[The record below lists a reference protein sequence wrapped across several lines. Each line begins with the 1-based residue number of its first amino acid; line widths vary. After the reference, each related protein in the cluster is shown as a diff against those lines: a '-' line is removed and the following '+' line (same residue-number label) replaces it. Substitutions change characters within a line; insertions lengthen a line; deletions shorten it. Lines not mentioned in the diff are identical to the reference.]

1 MMKSF
6 PRARWVALTSIVAL
20 TFGSGA
26 WLLRP
31 RPSAE
36 GGVYQQARLF
46 EDVVAAIHQHYVDP
60 LGEGDLYQRASDA
73 LVKSLN
79 DPYAELLVKDG
90 YREYQRQMTGTEVD
104 LGLEKTPT
112 ESGARGHGSFGAIAP
127 GDQVLSIDGKSTR
140 GWSARK
146 LDDEL
151 RAGTG
156 PIVTLLVLPKGAHRP
171 VVRRLTRTEIHVPAA
186 SEGMV
191 LQGNIGYI
199 VLRRMSDGAA
209 DELRQAVD
217 RLVAQGVTGL
227 VLDLRSNPGGLIR
240 EGVGVASLFLH
251 PRDTVATSVGRSSRQ
266 VKSYLAGKSGQWDGL
281 RLVVLINRGTAS
293 SAELVAGALQ
303 DHDRAVL
310 AGTPTFGK
318 GVLQTTYPLADE
330 VALKLTTARWY
341 TPSGRSVQRPRAD
354 TAGGV
359 GNRPPS
365 LQPRT
370 FRTDAGR
377 PVPDASGIL
386 PDLLVRS
393 FPRSD
398 GERLLVGILGGD
410 DMDHFRDVMVGY
422 AAELR
427 AARSVSN
434 ESFTVT
440 PEMRDGLFQRL
451 QEAGVRLDRET
462 FDQARGYVD
471 EQLGYEIARELFGS
485 DSMLR
490 RQTKT
495 DRQIQAALR
504 ILRASRTQQDALTL
518 AATAQL
524 AGRFR

>member
-6 PRARWVALTSIVAL
+6 PRTRWVALTAIVAL
-20 TFGSGA
+20 AFVSGG

-36 GGVYQQARLF
+36 GGMYQQARLF
-46 EDVVAAIHQHYVDP
+46 EDVVATIHQHYVDP
-60 LGEGDLYQRASDA
+60 LGEGDLYQRASNA
-73 LVKSLN
+73 LVKSLK

-112 ESGARGHGSFGAIAP
+112 ESGVRGHGSFGAIAP
-127 GDQVLSIDGKSTR
+127 GDQVLSIDGKSTK

-146 LDDEL
+146 LDEEL
-151 RAGTG
+151 RSGTG
-156 PIVTLLVLPKGAHRP
+156 LIVTLLVLPKGAHQP

-191 LQGNIGYI
+191 LPGNIGYV

-209 DELRQAVD
+209 EELRQAVD
-217 RLVAQGVTGL
+217 HLVAEGVTGL

-251 PRDTVATSVGRSSRQ
+251 PDDTVATSVGRSSRQ
-266 VKSYLAGKSGQWDGL
+266 VKSYLAGKSGDWNGL
-281 RLVVLINRGTAS
+281 RLVVMINRGTAS

-310 AGTPTFGK
+310 AGTPSFGK

-330 VALKLTTARWY
+330 VALKLTTARWF

-354 TAGGV
+354 TAGGP

-365 LQPRT
+365 LLPRT

-377 PVPDASGIL
+377 PVQDASGVL

-393 FPRSD
+393 SPRSE
-398 GERLLVGILGGD
+398 GERLLVGTLGD
-410 DMDHFRDVMVGY
+410 DVDHFRDVMVGY

-427 AARSVSN
+427 AARSVSD

-440 PEMRDGLFQRL
+440 PQMRDGLFERL
-451 QEAGVRLDRET
+451 QEAGVPLDRET
-462 FDQARGYVD
+462 FDQAGDYVD

-490 RQTKT
+490 RQTMT
-495 DRQIQAALR
+495 DRQLQAAVR
-504 ILRASRTQQDALTL
+504 ILRGSRTQQEALTF
-518 AATAQL
+518 AMTAQL

>member
-20 TFGSGA
+20 SFVSGG

-46 EDVVAAIHQHYVDP
+46 EDVVAAIHRHYVDS

-112 ESGARGHGSFGAIAP
+112 ESGANGHGSFGAIAP

-146 LDDEL
+146 LDEEL
-151 RAGTG
+151 RSGTG
-156 PIVTLLVLPKGAHRP
+156 TTVTLVVLPKGAHRA
-171 VVRRLTRTEIHVPAA
+171 VVRRLTRTEVHVPAA
-186 SEGMV
+186 SEGMI
-191 LQGNIGYI
+191 LQGNIGYV

-209 DELRQAVD
+209 EELRQAVD
-217 RLVAQGVTGL
+217 HLVAEGVTGL

-251 PRDTVATSVGRSSRQ
+251 LSDTVATSVARSSSQ
-266 VKSYLAGKSGQWDGL
+266 VKSYLAGKSGDWNGL

-310 AGTPTFGK
+310 TGTPTFGK

-330 VALKLTTARWY
+330 VALKLTTARWF
-341 TPSGRSVQRPRAD
+341 TPSGRSVQRPRPD

-359 GNRPPS
+359 GNRTPA
-365 LQPRT
+365 LQPRM
-370 FRTDAGR
+370 FRSDAGR
-377 PVPDASGIL
+377 PVQDASGVV

-398 GERLLVGILGGD
+398 GERILVGILGD
-410 DMDHFRDVMVGY
+410 DLDHFRDVMVGY

-427 AARSVSN
+427 AARSVSD
-434 ESFTVT
+434 EAFVVT
-440 PEMRDGLFQRL
+440 PEMREGLFQRL
-451 QEAGVRLDRET
+451 QEAGVRLDRES

-471 EQLGYEIARELFGS
+471 EQLGFEIARELFGS

-490 RQTKT
+490 RQAKT

-504 ILRASRTQQDALTL
+504 ILRSSRTQQDALTL
-518 AATAQL
+518 ATAAQL
-524 AGRFR
+524 AGHFR

>member
-1 MMKSF
+1 
-6 PRARWVALTSIVAL
+6 
-20 TFGSGA
+20 
-26 WLLRP
+26 
-31 RPSAE
+31 
-36 GGVYQQARLF
+36 
-46 EDVVAAIHQHYVDP
+46 
-60 LGEGDLYQRASDA
+60 
-73 LVKSLN
+73 
-79 DPYAELLVKDG
+79 
-90 YREYQRQMTGTEVD
+90 
-104 LGLEKTPT
+104 
-112 ESGARGHGSFGAIAP
+112 
-127 GDQVLSIDGKSTR
+127 
-140 GWSARK
+140 
-146 LDDEL
+146 LDEEL
-151 RAGTG
+151 RGGTG
-156 PIVTLLVLPKGAHRP
+156 PIVTLVVLPKGAHRA

-186 SEGMV
+186 SEGMI
-191 LQGNIGYI
+191 LQGNIGYV

-209 DELRQAVD
+209 EELRQAVN
-217 RLVAQGVTGL
+217 RLVAQGITGL

-240 EGVGVASLFLH
+240 EGVGVASLFLN
-251 PRDTVATSVGRSSRQ
+251 PDDTVATSVGRSSRQ
-266 VKSYLAGKSGQWDGL
+266 VKGYVAGRSGDWGGL

-330 VALKLTTARWY
+330 VALKLTTARWF
-341 TPSGRSVQRPRAD
+341 TPSGRNVQRPRAD

-359 GNRPPS
+359 GNRTPS
-365 LQPRT
+365 LQPHI

-377 PVPDASGIL
+377 PVQDASGVL

-398 GERLLVGILGGD
+398 GERLLVGILAD
-410 DMDHFRDVMVGY
+410 EIDHFRDVMVGY

-427 AARSVSN
+427 AARSVSD

-440 PEMRDGLFQRL
+440 PQMRDGLFQRL
-451 QEAGVRLDRET
+451 QEAGVRLDRES

-504 ILRASRTQQDALTL
+504 ILRTSRTQQDALAL
-518 AATAQL
+518 ATAAQV

>member
-6 PRARWVALTSIVAL
+6 PRARWAALISIVAL
-20 TFGSGA
+20 AFVSGG

-60 LGEGDLYQRASDA
+60 LDEGNLYERASDA
-73 LVKSLN
+73 LVKSLK

-127 GDQVLSIDGKSTR
+127 GDQVLSIDGKSTK

-146 LDDEL
+146 LDEEL
-151 RAGTG
+151 RSGSA
-156 PIVTLLVLPKGAHRP
+156 PIVTLLVLPKGAHQP

-191 LQGNIGYI
+191 LQGNIGYVI
-199 VLRRMSDGAA
+199 LRRMSDGAA
-209 DELRQAVD
+209 EELRQAVD
-217 RLVAQGVTGL
+217 HLVAEGVTGL

-251 PRDTVATSVGRSSRQ
+251 PDDTVATSVGRSSRQ
-266 VKSYLAGKSGQWDGL
+266 VKSYLAGKSGDWNGL
-281 RLVVLINRGTAS
+281 RLVVLVNRGTAS

-303 DHDRAVL
+303 DHDRAVI
-310 AGTPTFGK
+310 AGTPSFGK

-330 VALKLTTARWY
+330 VALKLTTARWF

-365 LQPRT
+365 LLPRT

-377 PVPDASGIL
+377 PVQDASGVL

-393 FPRSD
+393 LPRSE
-398 GERLLVGILGGD
+398 GERLLVSLLGD

-440 PEMRDGLFQRL
+440 PEMRDGLFERL
-451 QEAGVRLDRET
+451 QEAGVRLDRAT

-490 RQTKT
+490 RQAKT

-504 ILRASRTQQDALTL
+504 ILRGSRTQQEALTF
-518 AATAQL
+518 ATTAQL
-524 AGRFR
+524 GGRFR

>member
-6 PRARWVALTSIVAL
+6 PRARWAALISIVAL
-20 TFGSGA
+20 AFVSGG

-31 RPSAE
+31 RPSAD

-60 LGEGDLYQRASDA
+60 LDEGSLYQRASDA
-73 LVKSLN
+73 LVKSLK

-104 LGLEKTPT
+104 LGPEETPT
-112 ESGARGHGSFGAIAP
+112 ETGARGHGSFGAIAP
-127 GDQVLSIDGKSTR
+127 GDQVLSIDGKSTK

-146 LDDEL
+146 LDEEL
-151 RAGTG
+151 RSGSA

-191 LQGNIGYI
+191 LQGNIGYV

-209 DELRQAVD
+209 EELRQAVD
-217 RLVAQGVTGL
+217 HLVTEGVTGL

-251 PRDTVATSVGRSSRQ
+251 PDDTIATSVGRSSRQ
-266 VKSYLAGKSGQWDGL
+266 VKTYLAGRSGDWNGL

-310 AGTPTFGK
+310 AGTPSFGK
-318 GVLQTTYPLADE
+318 GVLQTTYPLAEE
-330 VALKLTTARWY
+330 VAIKLTTARWF
-341 TPSGRSVQRPRAD
+341 TPSGRSVQRPPAD

-365 LQPRT
+365 LLPRT

-377 PVPDASGIL
+377 PVPDASGVM

-393 FPRSD
+393 LPRSE
-398 GERLLVGILGGD
+398 GERLLVGLLGD
-410 DMDHFRDVMVGY
+410 DMDHLRDVMIGY

-427 AARSVSN
+427 AARSVSD
-434 ESFTVT
+434 ESFAVT

-451 QEAGVRLDRET
+451 QEAGVRLDRTT

-490 RQTKT
+490 RQAKT

-504 ILRASRTQQDALTL
+504 ILRGSRTQQEALTF
-518 AATAQL
+518 ATTAQL
-524 AGRFR
+524 AGHFR